1 MSSPV
6 IGEEQQHLTTLYA
19 RLDAER
25 DRAAARLADT
35 LREVGTNKQGLNHR
49 DALAN
54 RYAQDVAR
62 FDAVEHGLCFG
73 RVDRVDGTHHH
84 IGRIGLRDGTAEH
97 HTLLV
102 DWRAPAARPFYLA
115 TAASPE
121 GVTLRRHI
129 RTDNRVVIDVEDDVL
144 DLVEAAGGSHDGS
157 LTSESVL
164 LAALNAHRTGR
175 MRDIVETIQVEQDAV
190 IRSDLAGVLV
200 VQGGP
205 GTGKTAV
212 ALHRAAY
219 LLYTHRERLASRGV
233 LVVGPNDTFL
243 RYIAHVL
250 PSLAETGVLLWT
262 VGDLFPGVQGR
273 RDESPAAARI
283 KGRAVMVEVIG
294 NAIRDRQRVPDEPWV
309 INDDVVLDRPAVAAA
324 RHRARATGLLHNLAK
339 PYFDDALLDELTE
352 REAARVGADP
362 FTGSNLLA
370 RGDVAEI
377 RRELAE
383 DPTIR
388 FALDELW
395 PVLTPQRLLADLFA
409 DPDLLDSAAPML
421 TPAERTLLYRLPEG
435 GFSAADAPLLDE
447 AAELL
452 GEDDRAARAE
462 AARVRRERLAW
473 AQGVLDLTEGSRS
486 TDAEDNWDDVL
497 SASDIVTAELLAGRH
512 EERDPRS
519 TAEKAAAD
527 RRWAFG
533 HVIVDEAQE
542 LSAMAWRALMR
553 RCQSRSMTI
562 VGDLA
567 QTGDPAGARSW
578 GEVLSPFVAERWRA
592 AELTVSYR
600 TPAEIMAVA
609 ARILARIDPTLPAP
623 RAVRAT
629 GVAPRLVTI
638 DEVSAVLTEELS
650 RPGTVALITSG
661 ERPEPRPGL
670 SVLGVHEAKGLEFDA
685 VLVVDPDAIVAA
697 SPRGLSDLY
706 VALTRPTQ
714 RLTVAVPAGAPA
726 PWWWTA
732 A

>member
-1 MSSPV
+1 
-6 IGEEQQHLTTLYA
+6 
-19 RLDAER
+19 
-25 DRAAARLADT
+25 
-35 LREVGTNKQGLNHR
+35 
-49 DALAN
+49 
-54 RYAQDVAR
+54 
-62 FDAVEHGLCFG
+62 
-73 RVDRVDGTHHH
+73 
-84 IGRIGLRDGTAEH
+84 
-97 HTLLV
+97 
-102 DWRAPAARPFYLA
+102 
-115 TAASPE
+115 
-121 GVTLRRHI
+121 
-129 RTDNRVVIDVEDDVL
+129 VL
-144 DLVEAAGGSHDGS
+144 DLDAAAGGTHDGA

-175 MRDIVETIQVEQDAV
+175 MRDIVETIQAEQDAI

-219 LLYTHRERLASRGV
+219 LLYTHRERLSARGV
-233 LVVGPNDTFL
+233 LVIGPNDTFL

-262 VGDLFPGVQGR
+262 VGDLFPGVTGR
-273 RDESPAAARI
+273 RDESPEAARV
-283 KGRAVMVEVIG
+283 KGRAVMADVLV
-294 NAIRDRQRVPDEPWV
+294 NAVRDRQRVPDEPWV
-309 INDDVVLDRPAVAAA
+309 LTDDLVLDRPAVAAA

-352 REAARVGADP
+352 REAERVGADP
-362 FTGSNLLA
+362 FTGTNLLSP
-370 RGDVAEI
+370 GDVADL

-383 DPTIR
+383 DPTLR

-421 TPAERTLLYRLPEG
+421 TGAERALLYRLPAE

-462 AARVRRERLAW
+462 AARQRRERLAY
-473 AQGVLDLTEGSRS
+473 AQGVIDLTEGSRS
-486 TDAEDNWDDVL
+486 TDAEDNADDVL
-497 SASDIVTAELLAGRH
+497 SASDIVHADLLADRH
-512 EERDPRS
+512 EERDARS

-553 RCQSRSMTI
+553 RCPARSMTI

-567 QTGDPAGARSW
+567 QTSDLAGARSW
-578 GEVLSPFVAERWRA
+578 GEALSPYVADRWRL

-609 ARILARIDPTLPAP
+609 ARVLERIDPTLPAP

-629 GVAPRLVTI
+629 GVAPRLVTT
-638 DEVSAVLTEELS
+638 DDLPAVVEAESS
-650 RPGTVALITSG
+650 RPGSVAIISVERRHGHTGVDTLTV
-661 ERPEPRPGL
+661 R
-670 SVLGVHEAKGLEFDA
+670 EAKGLEFDS
-685 VLVVDPDAIVAA
+685 VIVVDPEAIVAS
-697 SPRGLSDLY
+697 SPRGRSDLY

-714 RLTVAVPAGAPA
+714 RLTVALPTGTPVPA
-726 PWWWTA
+726 WWVQPDA
-732 A
+732 EPVPVR